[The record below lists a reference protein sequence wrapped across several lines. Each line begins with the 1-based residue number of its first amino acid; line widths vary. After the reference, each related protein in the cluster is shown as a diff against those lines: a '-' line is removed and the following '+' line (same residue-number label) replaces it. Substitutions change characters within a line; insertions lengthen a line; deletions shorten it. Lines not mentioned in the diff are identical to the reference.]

1 MGKKKRNKTAEK
13 LKKEILDDIPQDMSG
28 EEPADEAEVPDSPDS
43 APDTKYAELLDRYT
57 RTLAEFDNFRK
68 RTIKEKATRYDDGIH
83 AAVEKLL
90 PIIDNFERAM
100 QASEATE
107 DTFYQGIALIA
118 RQFSQV
124 VADLGIEEIPAAP
137 GTDFDP
143 NLHNAVALAQDDNYS
158 ANQIVEELQKGYKH
172 KEKVLRHSMVKVAN

>member
-1 MGKKKRNKTAEK
+1 MGKKKKRNASPE
-13 LKKEILDDIPQDMSG
+13 EILTNETETTEVT
-28 EEPADEAEVPDSPDS
+28 EETEPEIIESPD
-43 APDTKYAELLDRYT
+43 AKYAELFDRYT

-100 QASEATE
+100 LSVESKE

-118 RQFSQV
+118 RQFAQV
-124 VADLGIEEIPAAP
+124 VADLGIEEISAAA

-143 NLHNAVALAQDDNYS
+143 NLHHAVAVTQDEGFE
-158 ANQIVEELQKGYKH
+158 ANQITQELQKGYKH
-172 KEKVLRHSMVKVAN
+172 KEKVLRHSMVKVAE